1 MYIDNFNDD
10 IVTEDEMRDR
20 LYDYISIMDIIDT
33 MFEIGLSEIYA
44 EMSDEQKGSIFD
56 STIERVIDEE
66 KYFSKSE

>member
-20 LYDYISIMDIIDT
+20 LYDYIDIMDIIDT
-33 MFEIGLSEIYA
+33 MFEIGLSRIYE
-44 EMSDEQKGSIFD
+44 EMSDEQKRSIFN
-56 STIERVIDEE
+56 STIERIIDEG

>member
-20 LYDYISIMDIIDT
+20 LYDYIDIMDIIDT
-33 MFEIGLSEIYA
+33 MFEIGLSKIYE

-56 STIERVIDEE
+56 STVKRVIDEG

>member
-20 LYDYISIMDIIDT
+20 LYDYIDIMDIIDT
-33 MFEIGLSEIYA
+33 MFEIGLSKIYE
-44 EMSDEQKGSIFD
+44 EMSDEQKRSIFD
-56 STIERVIDEE
+56 STVKRVIDEG

>member
-1 MYIDNFNDD
+1 MYIDNFHDD

-44 EMSDEQKGSIFD
+44 EMSDEQKWSIFD
-56 STIERVIDEE
+56 STVKRVIDEG

>member
-44 EMSDEQKGSIFD
+44 EMSDEQKWSIFD
-56 STIERVIDEE
+56 STIKRVIDEE